1 MSQASDEPRR
11 RAKRSAPETERA
23 RPFEDDL
30 AELDEI
36 VATLEEGKLPLDEA
50 LTLYERGVRLALAC
64 QRRLD
69 EAALR
74 VSQLR
79 ATSGREPGERNGAN
93 DYTLESIA
101 IDIE

>member
-1 MSQASDEPRR
+1 MSQASDEPNR
-11 RAKRSAPETERA
+11 RAKRGAPEPAHA

-36 VATLEEGKLPLDEA
+36 VARLEDGKLPLDEA

-79 ATSGREPGERNGAN
+79 ATSVREPGEQN
-93 DYTLESIA
+93 DAGGYTLESIEFE
-101 IDIE
+101 IE